1 MAVSV
6 SDARRR
12 DDDQGCAFLG
22 SSGPAALCGT
32 ASVLMDLPDRQGWSY
47 GFDPA
52 GLNSANACGNADL
65 YCSV

>member
-22 SSGPAALCGT
+22 SSGPAAFCGT
-32 ASVLMDLPDRQGWSY
+32 ASVSMDRPDRQG
-47 GFDPA
+47 
-52 GLNSANACGNADL
+52 
-65 YCSV
+65 